1 MKGPLITIGLNLLPG
16 IACAATMQL
25 ADLVGG
31 VIPDGSLTG
40 LSRSLVLDEPGRLIS
55 SVEVEISLAPVV
67 GSSAFLGDLYFFL
80 TDGTTLVTLANR
92 PGRDTV
98 RPDGYDDDQSLS
110 VVFSDS
116 ADADFHLY
124 RGSVTGSEEL
134 PLTMPLGGTFQPDG
148 RTTDPTEVVSGDS
161 RDSQLADF
169 SGLGAER
176 TFTLFAA
183 DLSLGA
189 VHEIDRW
196 ALSIETIPEPSPA
209 ALLALVLGGA
219 VLVRSRQRR

>member
-1 MKGPLITIGLNLLPG
+1 MKGTLITIALNLLPG

-25 ADLVGG
+25 VDPVGG
-31 VIPDGSLTG
+31 VIPDASLTG
-40 LSRSLVLDEPGRLIS
+40 ISRSLVLTAPGHSIT
-55 SVEVEISLAPVV
+55 SVEVEISLAPVA
-67 GSSAFLGDLYFFL
+67 GSAAFLGDLYFFL

-92 PGRDTV
+92 PGRDTM
-98 RPDGYDDDQSLS
+98 RPDGYDDDQSFS
-110 VVFSDS
+110 VVFADS

-124 RGSVTGSEEL
+124 RESVTGSEDL
-134 PLTMPLGGTFQPDG
+134 PLTSPLGGAFQPDG
-148 RTTDPTEVVSGDS
+148 RTTDPTAVVSGDS

-169 SGLGAER
+169 SGLSAER

-196 ALSIETIPEPSPA
+196 SLSVETIPEPSPA
-209 ALLALVLGGA
+209 ALLALLLGG
-219 VLVRSRQRR
+219 LGFVRSRQRR